1 MDVIDLVGRI
11 LFALL
16 FLDNGWAH
24 MAKREQMVPFGR
36 SIGAPVA
43 HISVPF
49 TGLMMVVGG
58 VLIILGVWADL
69 GALLLVLFLPAA
81 GYLGHPYWRDTDP
94 MMRAAQKAQFWKNIA
109 LAGAALFF
117 LYAFYEFGEDIA
129 LTVGDSPSLFA

>member
-24 MAKREQMVPFGR
+24 LAKREQMVPFGR
-36 SIGAPVA
+36 SIGAPMA

-49 TGLMMVVGG
+49 TGAMMVVGG
-58 VLIILGVWADL
+58 VLIILGFWADL
-69 GALLLVLFLPAA
+69 GALLLVIFLPAA
-81 GYLGHPYWRDTDP
+81 DYLGHPYWRDEDP

-129 LTVGDSPSLFA
+129 LTVGDPSLFAS

>member
-1 MDVIDLVGRI
+1 MDVIDLAGRI

-24 MAKREQMVPFGR
+24 CAKAAQMVPFGR
-36 SIGAPVA
+36 SIGAPMA

-49 TGLMMVVGG
+49 TGVMMLAGG
-58 VLIILGVWADL
+58 ILIILGFWADL
-69 GALLLVLFLPAA
+69 GALLLAIFLPAA

-109 LAGAALFF
+109 LLGAALFF
-117 LYAFYEFGEDIA
+117 LYAFYEFGDDIA
-129 LTVGDSPSLFA
+129 LTVGDPSLFSS

>member
-1 MDVIDLVGRI
+1 MDVVDLVGRI

-24 MAKREQMVPFGR
+24 CTKRAQMVPFGR
-36 SIGAPVA
+36 SIGAPFA
-43 HISVPF
+43 EFSVPF
-49 TGLMMVVGG
+49 TGVMMLVGG

-69 GALLLVLFLPAA
+69 GALLLVVFLPAA

-109 LAGAALFF
+109 LMGAALFF
-117 LYAFYEFGEDIA
+117 LYVFYEFGEGIA

>member
-1 MDVIDLVGRI
+1 MDVVDLVGRI
-11 LFALL
+11 LFALV

-24 MAKREQMVPFGR
+24 CVNRAQMVPFGR
-36 SIGAPVA
+36 SIGAPMA
-43 HISVPF
+43 EFSVPF
-49 TGLMMVVGG
+49 TGVMMLVGG

-81 GYLGHPYWRDTDP
+81 GYLGHAYWREQDP

-117 LYAFYEFGEDIA
+117 LYAFYEFGDGIA
-129 LTVGDSPSLFA
+129 LTVGNSPSLFA

>member
-24 MAKREQMVPFGR
+24 LAKREQMVPFGR
-36 SIGAPVA
+36 SIGAPMA

-49 TGLMMVVGG
+49 TGAMMVVGG
-58 VLIILGVWADL
+58 VLIILGFWADL
-69 GALLLVLFLPAA
+69 GALLLVIFLPAA
-81 GYLGHPYWRDTDP
+81 GYLGHPYWRDEDP

-129 LTVGDSPSLFA
+129 LTVGDPSLFAS

>member
-1 MDVIDLVGRI
+1 MDVVDLVGRI

-24 MAKREQMVPFGR
+24 LAKREQMVPFGR
-36 SIGAPVA
+36 SLGAPMA

-49 TGLMMVVGG
+49 TGAMMVVGG

-69 GALLLVLFLPAA
+69 GALLLVVFLPAA

-94 MMRAAQKAQFWKNIA
+94 MMRAAQKAQFWKNIS

-117 LYAFYEFGEDIA
+117 LYTFYEFGDSIA
-129 LTVGDSPSLFA
+129 LTVGNSPSLFS

>member
-1 MDVIDLVGRI
+1 MDVVDLVGRI

-24 MAKREQMVPFGR
+24 VANRAQMVPFGA
-36 SIGAPVA
+36 SLGAPAA

-49 TGLMMVVGG
+49 TGVMMLVGG

-69 GALLLVLFLPAA
+69 GALLLVVFLPAA
-81 GYLGHPYWRDTDP
+81 GYLGHAYWREEDP

-129 LTVGDSPSLFA
+129 LTVGNSPSLFA